1 MDTGRRRAQ
10 IHKTRLSAFQ
20 RFSAL
25 IRELPGRQIARYSAP
40 MLSPPTKLR
49 STKRTVPP
57 SAFRESQNI
66 WSIQIAGAKQPSNG
80 AFKNNFC
87 SFPLSSQNA
96 TVLSVAAAW
105 TKNEINANSVV
116 SSTKEY
122 SLDQRS
128 GHFLRQSA
136 PPTYARSCRNNG

>member
-1 MDTGRRRAQ
+1 MYSRNRIPANRSLMIGPMYQSRVSSQLLTRA
-10 IHKTRLSAFQ
+10 L
-20 RFSAL
+20 L
-25 IRELPGRQIARYSAP
+25 
-40 MLSPPTKLR
+40 
-49 STKRTVPP
+49 
-57 SAFRESQNI
+57 
-66 WSIQIAGAKQPSNG
+66 
-80 AFKNNFC
+80 NFC